1 MSYGYVLTGKRGD
14 GKSLAAVGKA
24 EEYLQGGRP
33 VATNMNLFPEKL
45 LPPDNRT
52 ARIYRLPD
60 HPQVADLEMLPP
72 GNLTKD
78 GELNGLLIF
87 DEAATMLNSRTW
99 NENGKARQA
108 LISWLLHSR
117 KYGWDLIFITQHLS
131 LLDKQIR
138 DSLFE
143 FHGVCK
149 SLDKVAIPV
158 LTPLGKIF
166 GLKIRPP
173 KMHICIVRYGLAA
186 DAPVSDKWIY
196 RSALYQAYDTN
207 QVIDP
212 ATSPGLHT
220 LLTPWH
226 LKGRYQSRFQMYS
239 KVAASALF
247 AGLLAG
253 VVLAWIG
260 GKAAGYKVP
269 DKGSVESSEVDKEIK
284 LTGYTVVGPNII
296 GTLSDGRTV
305 QTTEYVAGSDGLRV
319 KLGGKWYSTTGG
331 KK

>member
-1 MSYGYVLTGKRGD
+1 MSYGYVITGKRGD
-14 GKSLAAVGKA
+14 GKSLAAVGKMS
-24 EEYLQGGRP
+24 EYLRDGRP
-33 VATNMNLFPEKL
+33 VATNMDLFPERF
-45 LPPDNRT
+45 LPPDNKS

-60 HPQVADLEMLPP
+60 HPQVSDLEMLPP

-78 GELNGLLIF
+78 GERNGLLVF
-87 DEAATMLNSRTW
+87 DEAATIFNSRTW
-99 NENGKARQA
+99 NENPKQRQG

-149 SLDKVAIPV
+149 SLDKIAIPL
-158 LTPLGKIF
+158 LTPLGKLF
-166 GLKIRPP
+166 NLKIRPP

-186 DAPVSDKWIY
+186 DSPVSDKWIY
-196 RSALYQAYDTN
+196 RASLYDAYDTN
-207 QVIDP
+207 QIIDP
-212 ATSPGLHT
+212 ATSPGLYT
-220 LLTPWH
+220 VLTPWH
-226 LKGRYQSRFQMYS
+226 LKGRYISRWKMYS
-239 KVAASALF
+239 KVAASALL
-247 AGLLAG
+247 AGIFAG
-253 VVLAWIG
+253 VVFGWIG
-260 GKAAGYKVP
+260 LKTMGYKIP
-269 DKGSVESSEVDKEIK
+269 DKTSDSAAVASSDVT

-305 QTTEYVAGSDGLRV
+305 QTTEYIARGDGL
-319 KLGGKWYSTTGG
+319 KLKLNDKWYSTTGG